1 MTKPFRKQLGSV
13 VGSQTGDSR
22 LVTVTDSTVTLTKA
36 KHDGKV
42 IVLNRAAGIAVTL
55 PAATGSGCMFKIV
68 VGTTVTSNTTT
79 IKVVGNDIMQGS
91 CIQGADGGNT
101 VVSYDTASDSDTITL
116 NGSTT
121 GGLIGEWIEL
131 IDMKADTWMVHM
143 IQNATGSEAT
153 PFSATVS

>member
-13 VGSQTGDSR
+13 VGSQTGASR
-22 LVTVTDSTVTLTKA
+22 LVSVTDATVSLTKA

-68 VGTTVTSNTTT
+68 VGTTFTSSAT

-101 VVSYDTASDSDTITL
+101 VVSYDTAADSDTITL
-116 NGSTT
+116 DGATT

-143 IQNATGSEAT
+143 IQNATGAEAT